1 MNNALFK
8 LTYDVSDIL
17 SVKLI
22 GLHITINLSYRELL
36 LANQSLAKPE
46 RKCNTA
52 ITATKLEAL
61 LIRCLANT
69 TSLSFFQEHIPKL
82 PKN

>member
-1 MNNALFK
+1 MKAKQARQSNMNNALFK

-22 GLHITINLSYRELL
+22 GLHITINLGYRELL

-52 ITATKLEAL
+52 ITATKL
-61 LIRCLANT
+61 
-69 TSLSFFQEHIPKL
+69 
-82 PKN
+82 

>member
-22 GLHITINLSYRELL
+22 GLHITINLSY
-36 LANQSLAKPE
+36 
-46 RKCNTA
+46 
-52 ITATKLEAL
+52 
-61 LIRCLANT
+61 
-69 TSLSFFQEHIPKL
+69 
-82 PKN
+82 

>member
-22 GLHITINLSYRELL
+22 GLHITIKLSYRALL

-52 ITATKLEAL
+52 ITATGLYAV
-61 LIRCLANT
+61 LIRRFANS
-69 TSLSFFQEHIPKL
+69 TSLSFFGEHIPKL

>member
-22 GLHITINLSYRELL
+22 GLHITINLGYRELL

-52 ITATKLEAL
+52 ITATKL
-61 LIRCLANT
+61 
-69 TSLSFFQEHIPKL
+69 
-82 PKN
+82 